1 MPKDKGKEKDN
12 NSILDFKRKNEYKS
26 EYEFKSESEYESK
39 SGSESKSDFV
49 SSDFVSSDFV
59 SKEDFIGSLDES
71 ILSKMIFLYNA
82 VNDGWKIEKQNG
94 LYIFRKKHNNKEEIY
109 SDAYLENF
117 ITDNLR
123 FSKLV

>member
-1 MPKDKGKEKDN
+1 MPKDKGKDN
-12 NSILDFKRKNEYKS
+12 NSIVDFKVKNGNEY
-26 EYEFKSESEYESK
+26 ECK
-39 SGSESKSDFV
+39 SGNECECK
-49 SSDFVSSDFV
+49 SDFV
-59 SKEDFIGSLDES
+59 SKENFIDSLDES